1 MKGSVVWTC
10 VKVGYGL
17 TIGVVGGLLTV
28 SYVSRTLKKWTEEDS
43 SADETKEEGVEKTE

>member
-1 MKGSVVWTC
+1 MKRSIVWTYI
-10 VKVGYGL
+10 KIGYGL

-43 SADETKEEGVEKTE
+43 SADETKEEGAEKTG